1 MFAYRTLAIEGRRLE
16 ERVRFDEHFG
26 DFLNATPSRVPDAVH
41 VVHVREVRQDPGD
54 VLRDIGVVQLDAAH
68 KMPPHELAE

>member
-1 MFAYRTLAIEGRRLE
+1 MFAYFTLAIEGRGLE

-26 DFLNATPSRVPDAVH
+26 DFLDATPSRVPDAIQ
-41 VVHVREVRQDPGD
+41 VVHVREVRQDPCD
-54 VLRDIGVVQLDAAH
+54 VLHDIGVGQLNAAH